1 MVKSLIFND
10 IMKDANLVRENY
22 LDARLG
28 LITSTTNFHKTI
40 ANIKFKP
47 LSVWNDQTN

>member
-22 LDARLG
+22 LDACLG
-28 LITSTTNFHKTI
+28 LITSTT
-40 ANIKFKP
+40 KFPQNNSKHQI
-47 LSVWNDQTN
+47 QTFECVE